1 MKNLLGILHGIV
13 FGIAN
18 VIPGVSGGTMLV
30 AFGCYDKVCGA
41 LALDFKEIK
50 RNIRYLIFFGIGA
63 ALGVV
68 GFSNIITWLF
78 EKFPT
83 QTYMFF
89 IGLIL
94 GSIPLIIRN
103 ATVKEKF
110 KPICALPFLVAL
122 GLVVALGV
130 LENNSTD
137 PMPITVKETDT
148 PYVYEVTVTNNSSQ
162 TVYEWWLEPEWD
174 YENGSGGIMEWWTES
189 GNAEMVTEQ
198 GLTDKLLGKS
208 GNYIIIPNALP
219 ASDEAQLKPGETFT
233 FSFYATDNFILTPKY
248 SYTVTF
254 PFIITIVL
262 ASFAAAVA
270 MIIPG
275 VSGSFIMVLLGTYAT
290 VISAVKDFRF
300 SILIPTAVGV
310 LLGLVFGA
318 KLIRLLLKKHR
329 LMVFSAILGMCA
341 GSLYAILPE
350 GFGLNIDTLIGV
362 FALAIGGFISF
373 IVGKNTKVEEE

>member
-13 FGIAN
+13 FGVAN

-63 ALGVV
+63 ALGIV
-68 GFSNIITWLF
+68 GFSNIITLLCGR
-78 EKFPT
+78 FPT
-83 QTYMFF
+83 ETYMFF

-110 KPICALPFLVAL
+110 RPVCAVPFLASLAL
-122 GLVVALGV
+122 VIGLAV
-130 LENNSTD
+130 LENNSAD
-137 PMPITVKETDT
+137 PMPVTVNETDT
-148 PYVYEVTVTNNSSQ
+148 PFVYEVTVTNNSNQ

-174 YENGSGGIMEWWTES
+174 YENSQGGVLEWDVYSGAAMERR
-189 GNAEMVTEQ
+189 Q
-198 GLTDKLLGKS
+198 GFTDKLLGKS
-208 GNYIIIPNALP
+208 GTDIILPDAPP

-233 FSFYATDNFILTPKY
+233 FSFWATDKFILTPKY

-254 PFIITIVL
+254 PFIITIIL
-262 ASFAAAVA
+262 ASFASAVA

-290 VISAVKDFRF
+290 VISAVKEFNF
-300 SILIPTAVGV
+300 AIIIPTAAGV
-310 LLGLVFGA
+310 ILGLVFGA
-318 KLIRLLLKKHR
+318 KLIRMLLKKYR
-329 LMVFSAILGMCA
+329 LIVFSAILGMCA
-341 GSLYAILPE
+341 GSLYAILPA
-350 GFGLNIDTLIGV
+350 GFGFNIDTLIGV
-362 FALAIGGFISF
+362 FALAAGGAISF

>member
-13 FGIAN
+13 FGVAN

-41 LALDFKEIK
+41 LALYFKEIK
-50 RNIRYLIFFGIGA
+50 RNIKYLIFFAVGA
-63 ALGVV
+63 ALGIV
-68 GFSNIITWLF
+68 GFSNIITLLF

-110 KPICALPFLVAL
+110 KPICAVPFLAAIA
-122 GLVVALGV
+122 LVVGLAV
-130 LENNSTD
+130 LENNSAE
-137 PMPITVKETDT
+137 PMPITITNDQT
-148 PYVYEVTVTNNSSQ
+148 GTVYEVTVKNNSNQ
-162 TVYEWWLEPEWD
+162 TVEEWWIEPEWD
-174 YENGSGGIMEWWTES
+174 YDNANGILAWTTNSRNVVLERK
-189 GNAEMVTEQ
+189 Q
-198 GLTDKLLGKS
+198 GFLDKLLGKAGTEIIRPVSDADGES
-208 GNYIIIPNALP
+208 GKKLN
-219 ASDEAQLKPGETFT
+219 PGEEFTFT
-233 FSFYATDNFILTPKY
+233 FISTEPFILTPKY

-254 PFIITIVL
+254 PFIITILL

-290 VISAVKDFRF
+290 VINAVKEFNF
-300 SILIPTAVGV
+300 AILIPTAVGV

-318 KLIRLLLKKHR
+318 KLIRMLLKKYR
-329 LMVFSAILGMCA
+329 LIVFSAILGMCA

-350 GFGLNIDTLIGV
+350 GFGFNTDTLIGA
-362 FALAIGGFISF
+362 FTFIIGGLISF

>member
-13 FGIAN
+13 FGVAN

-63 ALGVV
+63 ALGIV

-83 QTYMFF
+83 ETYMFF

-110 KPICALPFLVAL
+110 KPICALPFLASLAL
-122 GLVVALGV
+122 VIGLAV
-130 LENNSTD
+130 LENNSAD
-137 PMPITVKETDT
+137 PMPVTVSETDA
-148 PYVYEVTVTNNSSQ
+148 PFVYEVTVKNNSSQ

-174 YENGSGGIMEWWTES
+174 YENSNGGVLEWNVYSGAAMETR
-189 GNAEMVTEQ
+189 Q
-198 GLTDKLLGKS
+198 GFTDKLLGKS
-208 GNYIIIPNALP
+208 GADIILPDAPP

-233 FSFYATDNFILTPKY
+233 FSFFATDKFILTPKY
-248 SYTVTF
+248 SYTVTI

-300 SILIPTAVGV
+300 SILIPTAIGV
-310 LLGLVFGA
+310 ILGLVFGA

-329 LMVFSAILGMCA
+329 LIVFSAILGMCA

-350 GFGLNIDTLIGV
+350 GFGFNIDTLIGF
-362 FALAIGGFISF
+362 FAFAAGGAISF
-373 IVGKNTKVEEE
+373 AVGKNTKVDEE